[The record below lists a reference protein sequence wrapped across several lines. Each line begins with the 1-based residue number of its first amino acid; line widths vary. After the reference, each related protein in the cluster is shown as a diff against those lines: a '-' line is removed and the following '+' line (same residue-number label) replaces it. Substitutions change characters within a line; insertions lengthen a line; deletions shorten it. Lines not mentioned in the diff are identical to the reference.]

1 MNDEFL
7 TRYRKTPRAEF
18 AIMLY
23 KRISQQPQPRF
34 AFEILNRLT
43 LRNAGAMLVLLLFV
57 AACTYVA
64 ATQTPYRKVGDIWL
78 TVQKTIKIE
87 FIPVGT
93 ATEVTQEQ
101 PVVYYECSST
111 REEAG
116 KALDFDF
123 LIPTA
128 APKGFATDGLLCG
141 VDPISDFVSLSWKG
155 DDGKSYISMT
165 IQNLRWYD
173 RVANIYRVGPPHLW
187 QPVALGSYEEVQVN
201 GQPAVL
207 IRGDWEQPPPPSEMP
222 AGKLE
227 FEWDKDLGLHLY
239 WVNGEELY
247 WLDTN
252 ADISVEELIKM
263 AESAK

>member
-18 AIMLY
+18 AIALY

-34 AFEILNRLT
+34 AFEILHRLV
-43 LRNAGAMLVLLLFV
+43 LRNAGAMLALMLFI

-78 TVQKTIKIE
+78 TVQKTQKIE
-87 FIPVGT
+87 YIPVEM

-101 PVVYYECSST
+101 PVVYECSST

-116 KALDFDF
+116 KVLDFDF

-128 APKGFATDGLLCG
+128 APKGFVTDGLLCG
-141 VDPISDFVSLSWKG
+141 VGPISDFVSLSWKG
-155 DDGKSYISMT
+155 DDGKSYIVIS

-173 RVANIYRVGPPHLW
+173 SGANTYRVGPASIW
-187 QPVALGSYEEVQVN
+187 QPVAPGSYKEVQVN

-207 IRGDWEQPPPPSEMP
+207 IRGDWEQLPPPSEMP
-222 AGKLE
+222 ADGKVE
-227 FEWDKDLGLHLY
+227 SEWDKDLGLHLY
-239 WVNGEELY
+239 WVNGEQLY
-247 WLDTN
+247 YLYTN
-252 ADISVEELIKM
+252 TDIAVEELINM